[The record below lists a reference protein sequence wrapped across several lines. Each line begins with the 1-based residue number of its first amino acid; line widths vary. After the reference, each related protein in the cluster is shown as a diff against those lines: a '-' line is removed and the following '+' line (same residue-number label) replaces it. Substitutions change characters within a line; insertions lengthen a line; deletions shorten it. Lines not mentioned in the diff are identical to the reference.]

1 MSKDPYVKG
10 FQFNPYLKKR
20 DITGELV
27 VVLQGTLDSRGL
39 ELIIP
44 NSRALLQ
51 GEIHELI
58 LTDEMEAGPGKNVN
72 RIGYIGFFEVSRG
85 GVMVVGDEFYV
96 GDRLL
101 GTVAGFDETHLPNHL
116 NLVIK
121 VPQRATG
128 AELHL
133 EPGIQVTVRQRP
145 DKEA

>member
-1 MSKDPYVKG
+1 MPKDPYAKG
-10 FQFNPYLKKR
+10 FKFNPYLKKR

-58 LTDEMEAGPGKNVN
+58 LTDEMDAGPGKNVN

-85 GVMVVGDEFYV
+85 GVMVVGDEFYIE
-96 GDRLL
+96 DRLL
-101 GTVAGFDETHLPNHL
+101 GIVAGFDETHLPNHL

-121 VPQRATG
+121 APQRNTG
-128 AELHL
+128 SELAL
-133 EPGIQVTVRQRP
+133 EPGMQVTVRHKP
-145 DKEA
+145 KEEA